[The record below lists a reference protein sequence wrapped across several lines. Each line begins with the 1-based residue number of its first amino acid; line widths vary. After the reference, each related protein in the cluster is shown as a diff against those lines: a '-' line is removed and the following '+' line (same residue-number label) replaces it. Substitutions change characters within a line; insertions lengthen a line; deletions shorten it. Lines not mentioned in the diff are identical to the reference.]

1 MSLLRNMFALA
12 GGEVAI
18 PFRVEFADGT
28 HYQNRNETPEFTLKF
43 RTARAEWRTL
53 VFNHIGLLDSFFDQE
68 IDLEGDMGAALRM
81 AMQSSFEKKGAGNP
95 LVRLRNW
102 WHEFTRSNK
111 TLAQARANSF
121 EHYALGT
128 EF

>member
-111 TLAQARANSF
+111 TLADRKSTRLNSS
-121 EHYALGT
+121 H
-128 EF
+128 